1 MSAMKDYMMDIEELV
16 IKAAENGMTSVDD
29 VVAFVNTSLVADRK
43 EVIAVMENI
52 FGIQIK
58 SLDTLENMC

>member
-16 IKAAENGMTSVDD
+16 IKAAENGTTNVDD

-52 FGIQIK
+52 FGVQIK